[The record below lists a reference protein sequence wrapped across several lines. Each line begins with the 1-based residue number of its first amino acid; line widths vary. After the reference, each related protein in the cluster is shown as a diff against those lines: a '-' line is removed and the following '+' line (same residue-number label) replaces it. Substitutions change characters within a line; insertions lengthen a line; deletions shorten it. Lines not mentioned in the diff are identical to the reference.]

1 MKKKIVRFSAL
12 ALAIGFLSGCT
23 IIPGQGLNS
32 LRKNVV
38 ELPDSDYDL
47 DKLVNVYPMTP
58 GLIDQL
64 RPETVLARPNPQLD
78 NLLRS
83 YEYRIGVGDVLM
95 VTVWDHPELTTP
107 AGQYRSAS
115 DTGNWVNSDG
125 PFFILILVRC
135 R

>member
-1 MKKKIVRFSAL
+1 
-12 ALAIGFLSGCT
+12 LAIGFLSGCT

-64 RPETVLARPNPQLD
+64 RPETVLARPN
-78 NLLRS
+78 RS
-83 YEYRIGVGDVLM
+83 WIIYCVVMNIAL
-95 VTVWDHPELTTP
+95 
-107 AGQYRSAS
+107 A
-115 DTGNWVNSDG
+115 
-125 PFFILILVRC
+125 LVMY
-135 R
+135 

>member
-1 MKKKIVRFSAL
+1 
-12 ALAIGFLSGCT
+12 LAIGFLSGCT

-95 VTVWDHPELTTP
+95 VTVWDHPELTTLQASTVAP
-107 AGQYRSAS
+107 ATPA
-115 DTGNWVNSDG
+115 TGLTPMV
-125 PFFILILVRC
+125 PFSILILVRC